1 MSTYHLGYFALSSS
15 FAADAEHGRKTRLAP
30 PGSGREM
37 MDFLLPVEEEEDFQR
52 DVLKYFD
59 AEKLTMTKAGEKR
72 TVFLTVHG

>member
-1 MSTYHLGYFALSSS
+1 
-15 FAADAEHGRKTRLAP
+15 
-30 PGSGREM
+30 

-59 AEKLTMTKAGEKR
+59 AEKLTMTKTGEKR